1 MAQIINKLREKNNFT
16 SSDLVLSQYILNNTE
31 IVLSM
36 SIYQLSKNTHISTAG
51 IVRFCKKCE
60 TTGFKD
66 FKINLARD
74 YEQKL
79 LTIENVDAN
88 TPFSKNDDP
97 LTVSSKISR
106 LSIETITATQH
117 LLTTQKLNDAI
128 NLIKKSNK
136 IYGIGVS
143 SNFIRLS
150 DFQLKLL
157 QINYHVLLMPLQA
170 EQFYLS
176 INSDNKDVAI
186 IISRSGTTAEIV
198 NDAKHFR
205 QNGTPIIAITD
216 DEQSPLSLY
225 ATVVLRIPK
234 KETLPYGVSNFSS
247 QISIEYILNTLYSC
261 LFNKDYDANY
271 NNLRKTPKSHF

>member
-1 MAQIINKLREKNNFT
+1 MTQIINKLREKNNFT

-60 TTGFKD
+60 TNGFKD

-128 NLIKKSNK
+128 NLIKRSNK
-136 IYGIGVS
+136 I
-143 SNFIRLS
+143 
-150 DFQLKLL
+150 
-157 QINYHVLLMPLQA
+157 
-170 EQFYLS
+170 
-176 INSDNKDVAI
+176 
-186 IISRSGTTAEIV
+186 
-198 NDAKHFR
+198 
-205 QNGTPIIAITD
+205 
-216 DEQSPLSLY
+216 
-225 ATVVLRIPK
+225 
-234 KETLPYGVSNFSS
+234 
-247 QISIEYILNTLYSC
+247 
-261 LFNKDYDANY
+261 
-271 NNLRKTPKSHF
+271 